1 MRELIQFQY
10 IKVFSGY
17 EEKKR
22 GIEIVKMSETKR
34 KDYPTCA
41 LKALKLPHM
50 TVAKPLK
57 GEAHADL
64 KK

>member
-1 MRELIQFQY
+1 MNVRD
-10 IKVFSGY
+10 
-17 EEKKR
+17 KKKKC
-22 GIEIVKMSETKR
+22 G
-34 KDYPTCA
+34 DYPTCA
-41 LKALKLPHM
+41 LKALKLPRM